1 MKGEEEA
8 GPQWNRMTSGEVDHV
23 LSAAREMPELSPRQL
38 ASWVTD
44 NHGLLGIIVYGLP
57 HPAQGGAGE
66 EA

>member
-1 MKGEEEA
+1 MIQEA
-8 GPQWNRMTSGEVDHV
+8 ASPHGTRLTSQEVDYI

-44 NHGLLGIIVYGLP
+44 NMGFSVSESTVYRILR
-57 HPAQGGAGE
+57 QGGSGE